1 MAKRKVT
8 WTKTALQQFNS
19 GIKYIRK
26 TSPQNAET
34 VKDKILDKVNSLE
47 DDIAVHRKDP
57 CKKDNDGSFHY
68 FEILKY
74 RIAYQ
79 VRDNEVFIIR
89 VNHTSMEPQLY

>member
-47 DDIAVHRKDP
+47 DDIAVHRKTLA
-57 CKKDNDGSFHY
+57 KKTMTAAF
-68 FEILKY
+68 ITLK
-74 RIAYQ
+74 
-79 VRDNEVFIIR
+79 F
-89 VNHTSMEPQLY
+89 